1 MELPE
6 KTGSSVRRVLF
17 AGSSLAVRQSLAA
30 MALSGSAP
38 VEAVGLL
45 LSGDETAAPELEI
58 PVLGTI
64 EQLENVVANHEIDGL
79 LVCLPQAMRERIDE
93 LMARGGRLGL
103 ACRYLPPIGDQLAGL
118 VEPKGRGRAGQVDA
132 EALIG
137 RRGRPLDEDELRR
150 TLQGRTVLITGAAG
164 SIGSELARVAC
175 RYRPDLLVLADRSEN
190 GLFQLD
196 AELGRL
202 FPEVNRRPQIHD
214 VTHRHAN
221 ESLFGRYQPD
231 LVLHAAAHKHV
242 PLMEDH
248 PTAAVENNFY
258 GTRWVVDAA
267 VAAGVGRLVMIS
279 TDKAVN
285 PSSIM
290 GASKR
295 LAELY
300 IQHVARQSDTT
311 LAMVRFGNVLGSACS
326 VLPIWA
332 EQLAH
337 GGPITVTHPE
347 MTRYFMTIPEA
358 SGLVLQAAGYARGG
372 EVFLLDM
379 GKPVRILDLAERY
392 LRQQGLEPD
401 VDVSIRLTGP
411 RPGEKLFE
419 ELAYESE
426 AMQPTP
432 HPSIRIWETRPPEPA
447 WIQQVLATFDR
458 MRENGGKGP
467 WESTSAD
474 SVGRALRAAIP
485 EMVTSISAAG

>member
-1 MELPE
+1 M
-6 KTGSSVRRVLF
+6 RRVLL
-17 AGSSLAVRQSLAA
+17 AGSSLAVRQSLASLG
-30 MALSGSAP
+30 LSESSP
-38 VEAVGLL
+38 VEVVGVLVSGEGGGVSGLGVPVCGGFESLEVAVADR
-45 LSGDETAAPELEI
+45 SAE
-58 PVLGTI
+58 
-64 EQLENVVANHEIDGL
+64 GL
-79 LVCLPQAMRERIDE
+79 LVCLPQAMRERIDD
-93 LMARGGRLGL
+93 LMTRGGRLGL
-103 ACRYLPPIGDQLAGL
+103 TCRYLPPVGDQLAGL
-118 VEPKGRGRAGQVDA
+118 VSVSGRCGGGSVDA
-132 EALIG
+132 ESLIG
-137 RRGRPLDEDELRR
+137 RRGRPLDEGALRG
-150 TLQGRTVLITGAAG
+150 TLGGQTVLITGAAG
-164 SIGSELARVAC
+164 SIGSELARIAC
-175 RYRPDLLVLADRSEN
+175 RYEPSLIVLADRSEN

-202 FPEVNRRPQIHD
+202 FPDVSRRVQIHD

-221 ESLFGRYQPD
+221 EALFARYRPD
-231 LVLHAAAHKHV
+231 VVLHAAAHKHV

-300 IQHVARQSDTT
+300 IQYASRRSETT

-326 VLPIWA
+326 VLPIWS

-358 SGLVLQAAGYARGG
+358 AGLVLQAAGYARGG

-379 GKPVRILDLAERY
+379 GDPVRILDLAERY
-392 LRQQGLEPD
+392 LRQHGLEPG
-401 VDVSIRLTGP
+401 VDMSVRITGP

-419 ELAYESE
+419 ELAYRSE
-426 AMQPTP
+426 AMTPTE
-432 HPSIRIWETRPPEPA
+432 HPSIRIWETTPPEPA
-447 WIQQVLATFDR
+447 RIQQLLATFDR
-458 MRENGGKGP
+458 LRDAGGGGP
-467 WESTSAD
+467 WEGTNPDA
-474 SVGRALRAAIP
+474 VATALRSAIP
-485 EMVTSISAAG
+485 EMVTAVSAAG